1 MNSAASVLAAHHRY
15 SLSENIYSSI
25 NGNTGQNKSLI
36 VQPLLSGTS
45 SMSSQQQ
52 YYTTEH
58 NHDNTNH
65 PNSLSNFDD
74 NMMSQALSIQRSQ
87 GLLLSSNQ
95 SAKTS
100 LILDKSL
107 VMTPSGHHHHHSM
120 INTSFGSIGDRN
132 SYVSSNGG
140 GPQIEVKWIK
150 CAKDGSPGSPILDYR
165 KAKPDDYRQIT
176 IDRSSASLGI
186 RILRTLK
193 DQKGVFVEAV
203 TEGSLAQQAG
213 ICIGDQIID
222 ICGLN
227 MRTADYENAAKVLK
241 QCRDPIQMLVQKNYE
256 KFRDTFDQVKR
267 NFESGELTNI
277 VSDGNASRVRMP
289 IVGRDADIEN
299 VINSSEN
306 R

>member
-1 MNSAASVLAAHHRY
+1 MNSAASVLGAHHRY

-25 NGNTGQNKSLI
+25 NENTGQNKSLI
-36 VQPLLSGTS
+36 VQPLS
-45 SMSSQQQ
+45 SAASTMSSQHH
-52 YYTTEH
+52 YYSTEH
-58 NHDNTNH
+58 NHDNSSH
-65 PNSLSNFDD
+65 PNSLSNFDEI
-74 NMMSQALSIQRSQ
+74 MMSQALSIQRSQ
-87 GLLLSSNQ
+87 GLLMSSNQ
-95 SAKTS
+95 SAKAS
-100 LILDKSL
+100 FILDKPL
-107 VMTPSGHHHHHSM
+107 IMTHSGHHHHHSM
-120 INTSFGSIGDRN
+120 INTSYGSIGDRN
-132 SYVSSNGG
+132 SYVSSNGS

-186 RILRTLK
+186 RILRTLN

-222 ICGLN
+222 ICGIN

-241 QCRDPIQMLVQKNYE
+241 QCRDPIQMLVQKNCE
-256 KFRDTFDQVKR
+256 KFKDTFGQVKR
-267 NFESGELTNI
+267 NLQSNELTNI
-277 VSDGNASRVRMP
+277 VSDGNTSRVRMP
-289 IVGRDADIEN
+289 IVGRDIEN